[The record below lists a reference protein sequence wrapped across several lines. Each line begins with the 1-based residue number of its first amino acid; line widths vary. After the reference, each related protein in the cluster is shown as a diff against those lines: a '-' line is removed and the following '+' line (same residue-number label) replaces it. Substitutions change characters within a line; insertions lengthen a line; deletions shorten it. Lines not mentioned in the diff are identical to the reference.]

1 MYWTLNDSW
10 DWLWIQF
17 WENDK
22 LIAPQKLNAPVDL
35 QQNNIVN
42 KRYFSKQRHWY
53 LRKFYVVNF
62 RSLKIL
68 KSF

>member
-17 WENDK
+17 WENDR

-35 QQNNIVN
+35 QQN
-42 KRYFSKQRHWY
+42 YSQQ
-53 LRKFYVVNF
+53 
-62 RSLKIL
+62 KI
-68 KSF
+68 FF